1 MNTKHKMT
9 FSGFQSSQTR
19 EKKLNPKPNLSA
31 VSWSGLF
38 WYEVLNYLCG
48 TSLQCIIQRDKQIP
62 SAAYKYDFKAYF
74 TNPVNLALVTTQCKA
89 CFRCWQVRTLHITR

>member
-9 FSGFQSSQTR
+9 FSGFQTSQPR
-19 EKKLNPKPNLSA
+19 EEKLNPESNLSA

-48 TSLQCIIQRDKQIP
+48 TSLQCIIWRDKQIP
-62 SAAYKYDFKAYF
+62 FAAY
-74 TNPVNLALVTTQCKA
+74 TQR
-89 CFRCWQVRTLHITR
+89 FQGTFYQQR